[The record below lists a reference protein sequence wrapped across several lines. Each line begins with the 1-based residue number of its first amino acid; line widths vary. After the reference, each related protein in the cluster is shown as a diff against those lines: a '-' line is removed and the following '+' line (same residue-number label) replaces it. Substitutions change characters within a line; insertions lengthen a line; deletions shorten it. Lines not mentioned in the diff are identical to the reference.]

1 MRKFPKFSIISNNP
15 RMSKSK
21 IRPVKEGINFKPRGL
36 WYSRDDEWF
45 RWTEEEMFYEPE
57 ELEKLYLYSIKF
69 VDNAFIN
76 SRNVCYSCLEE
87 RNLNTHK
94 ILVVSSMKEYRE
106 FYYYFKTGN
115 GLIDWRQ
122 VQKYFSGFQV
132 DFDPKKY
139 KLQEKDQNM
148 MITIAVY
155 DVRSGS
161 IWDPRV
167 IDRIE
172 NLGLLVE
179 YS

>member
-1 MRKFPKFSIISNNP
+1 MGKFPEFSIISNDP

-21 IRPVKEGINFKPRGL
+21 IRPVKEVINFKPRGL

-45 RWTEEEMFYEPE
+45 RWSEEEMFYEPE

-69 VDNAFIN
+69 VDNAFID
-76 SRNVCYSCLEE
+76 SKNVCYSCLEE

-94 ILVVSSMKEYRE
+94 ILVISSMREYRE
-106 FYYYFKTGN
+106 FYHYFKAGN

-132 DFDPKKY
+132 DFDPNKY

-172 NLGLLVE
+172 NLGLLVD